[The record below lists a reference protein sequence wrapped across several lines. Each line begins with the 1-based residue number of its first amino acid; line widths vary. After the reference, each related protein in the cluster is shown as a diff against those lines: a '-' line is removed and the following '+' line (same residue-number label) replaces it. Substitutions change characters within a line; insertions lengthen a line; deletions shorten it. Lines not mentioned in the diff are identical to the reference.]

1 MAAKGNS
8 TLLVLCLKV
17 KFGIQLE
24 AEEWWVQNWLGKNSD
39 N

>member
-1 MAAKGNS
+1 MAAKGNP

-24 AEEWWVQNWLGKNSD
+24 AEEWWGAELVGKEQ
-39 N
+39 